1 VIKDYNALYGSELL
15 VAAFAQLGPEP
26 RFKVNDTS
34 DIVTAL
40 YRIKTTDDWG
50 NLFTNYAFDTDG
62 IEPRSVAI
70 MEAIDA
76 LQQARLLGR
85 RNPDLIDYRVS
96 PGIQISY
103 DRFVRQKVGE
113 NEALVKKLAE
123 RLKAELQIQDTA
135 SDAEEAN

>member
-15 VAAFAQLGPEP
+15 VAAFAQLGPET

-50 NLFTNYAFDTDG
+50 NLFTNYPFDTDG

-96 PGIQISY
+96 PGVQISY

-135 SDAEEAN
+135 PDAEEAN

>member
-1 VIKDYNALYGSELL
+1 MIKDYNALYGSELL

>member
-1 VIKDYNALYGSELL
+1 MIKDYNALYGSELL
-15 VAAFAQLGPEP
+15 VAAFAQLGPET

-50 NLFTNYAFDTDG
+50 NLFTNYPFDTDG

-96 PGIQISY
+96 PGVQISY

-123 RLKAELQIQDTA
+123 RLKAELQ
-135 SDAEEAN
+135 